1 MIRVLL
7 PLQLLFRCKVPIS
20 PLWQPI
26 LMSLRHRRVAAVAVQ
41 AATSRKPENR
51 RRESLN
57 MCFPHCMFL
66 NLVDRKSFF
75 WSTERSSEPRL
86 QLCPRLLPAHLS
98 PGHGEGWQLS
108 CDLDLL
114 GSGAFCETSVR
125 GAGQTVAVVRPKPDT
140 EQKPHLWWY

>member
-1 MIRVLL
+1 
-7 PLQLLFRCKVPIS
+7 
-20 PLWQPI
+20 
-26 LMSLRHRRVAAVAVQ
+26 
-41 AATSRKPENR
+41 
-51 RRESLN
+51 
-57 MCFPHCMFL
+57 MFL
-66 NLVDRKSFF
+66 NLVDRKLFF

-86 QLCPRLLPAHLS
+86 QLCPRLLPTHLS

-140 EQKPHLWWY
+140 E